1 MKHIDIDESF
11 NKIRDILY
19 GNCKTTKEIM
29 KNILKKYPINMD
41 NLIKETVKNLNNETS
56 LYWESL
62 IKTKFYVR
70 TVTRVDP
77 RASIS
82 NYHFLR
88 DPNYTDEYDVDVYG
102 NKTSK
107 AIRCANYDTYFII
120 TQNLN
125 GDTPKNIKTINN
137 NNYNNINIIDFFEL
151 NILQEGKEDIS
162 SLGNISSPFSY
173 YDFDKDIS
181 KESTD
186 SISELFTTIFQQT
199 FKSMYKNIINEIME
213 EYLREI
219 NKELENKN
227 DILFRLNCDLDQT
240 NKSLEENN
248 DYLEETNFP
257 GIDDFNNFV
266 GSFRYNDNKSK
277 KYSLPDIERVN
288 EKIKD
293 FEEQKNNLM
302 KDKEFSNFSL
312 STNEKGEE
320 GWYWFLD
327 FYCEDPYKYHFRGD
341 GNYFVKVK
349 TGIHELI
356 SKIKDIIK
364 KIEVNYVKDPKYKE
378 EYYVSTDFN
387 KDLPRL
393 YFRTY
398 EAGNLEIIYDGK
410 KISIDELN
418 NIFEELKKLAED
430 ISKYEANV
438 DINDPDIINFML
450 NKIECWYNSTDE
462 DSDELLSKKMKEKK
476 YWNNRSYQ
484 YSSFKFDGCKYWIM
498 SIINTLESIIES
510 ANNNKEKAEYFQDY
524 SKRCIELF
532 NGYNKYLSNNSLTT
546 KREELVK
553 MIDSIE
559 EEIENMYASSNSITS
574 IKSIAL
580 QKKRD

>member
-11 NKIRDILY
+11 NKIREILY
-19 GNCKTTKEIM
+19 GNCETAKKIM
-29 KNILKKYPINMD
+29 KEVLKNYPIDMD
-41 NLIKETVKNLNNETS
+41 KLIKETVKNLNDETN

-62 IKTKFYVR
+62 RKIDFYKN
-70 TVTRVDP
+70 TVTRINP
-77 RASIS
+77 YASIS
-82 NYHFLR
+82 NYYFLR

-227 DILFRLNCDLDQT
+227 DILFRLNCDLNQT

-438 DINDPDIINFML
+438 DINNPDIINFML

-462 DSDELLSKKMKEKK
+462 DTDELLSKKMKEKK